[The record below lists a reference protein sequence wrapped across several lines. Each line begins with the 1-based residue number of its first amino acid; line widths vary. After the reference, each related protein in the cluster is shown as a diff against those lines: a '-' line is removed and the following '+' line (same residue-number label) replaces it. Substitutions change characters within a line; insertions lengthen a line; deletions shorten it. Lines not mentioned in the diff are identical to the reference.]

1 MNGSEIRE
9 LSDEALVHRELALE
23 RELVSAKFRLSMQQ
37 LEDTSVIKRLR
48 RDIARLQTEARQRE
62 VAQGINK
69 NGLKAMHAS
78 SYSADTQ
85 DSADQNEESGGFL
98 QGIVDKLSSND

>member
-1 MNGSEIRE
+1 MNATEIRD
-9 LSDEALVHRELALE
+9 LSDESLVHREMALE

-37 LEDTSVIKRLR
+37 LEDTSIIKQLR

-62 VAQGINK
+62 IAQGMGK
-69 NGLKAMHAS
+69 NGLKSMHS
-78 SYSADTQ
+78 SSFSADNA
-85 DSADQNEESGGFL
+85 DSADQGEASGGFL